1 MGFLDA
7 ALSNLLTPMI
17 LAFALGLGAGL
28 LRSDLSIPEAIGKA
42 MAVYLMFAI
51 GLKGGVAVHEQG
63 VGPALVVALVVG
75 ALLSLVLPFLAVVL
89 IRILSPTTDLA
100 TRAAVAAHY
109 GSISVVTF
117 LTAAEFLRLNGMDFE
132 GFMVAVV
139 ALMETPAIIAG
150 LWIARRG
157 GVRSNMAQAGGLY
170 REILLNGSVVLLLGA
185 FVIGWIVGPV
195 GAGEVKGFFDI
206 PFKGVLTLFLLDM
219 GLLAAMRIRQAG
231 GISAGLV
238 AFGIIMPLASAAI
251 GGGAGA
257 LIGLSVGGTVLLA
270 VLAASASYIAV
281 PAAMRLAL
289 PQANPGVY
297 VTLSL
302 AVTFPFNV
310 VIGIP
315 LYLSVIESLM

>member
-1 MGFLDA
+1 MGFFDA
-7 ALSNLLTPMI
+7 ALANLLTPMI
-17 LAFALGLGAGL
+17 LAFGLGLGAGL

-51 GLKGGVAVHEQG
+51 GLKGGVAVNQQG
-63 VGPALVVALVVG
+63 VGTDLVLALVLG
-75 ALLSLVLPFLAVVL
+75 ALLSFCLPFLAVAM
-89 IRILSPTTDLA
+89 IRVLSPGTDVA

-117 LTAAEFLRLNGMDFE
+117 LTAAEFLRLSGVPFE

-157 GVRSNMAQAGGLY
+157 GVSSNLSTGGGLY
-170 REILLNGSVVLLLGA
+170 REVLLNGSVVLLLGA

-195 GAGEVKGFFDI
+195 GEVEVKAFFDA

-219 GLLAAMRIRQAG
+219 GLLAAGRIRQAG
-231 GISAGLV
+231 GIAPGLV
-238 AFGIIMPLASAAI
+238 VFGIVMPAVSAAI
-251 GGGAGA
+251 GGLLGVA
-257 LIGLSVGGTVLLA
+257 IGLSTGGVVLLA
-270 VLAASASYIAV
+270 VLSASASYIAV

-315 LYLSVIESLM
+315 LYLWVAQTLL

>member
-1 MGFLDA
+1 
-7 ALSNLLTPMI
+7 MI

-75 ALLSLVLPFLAVVL
+75 ALLSFVLPFLAVVL
-89 IRILSPTTDLA
+89 IRILSPATDLA

-185 FVIGWIVGPV
+185 FVIGWIVGPA

-219 GLLAAMRIRQAG
+219 GLLASMRIRQACV
-231 GISAGLV
+231 ISAGLV

-251 GGGAGA
+251 GVGAGA

>member
-75 ALLSLVLPFLAVVL
+75 ALLSLKLPFLAVAL

-185 FVIGWIVGPV
+185 FVIGWIVGPA

-219 GLLAAMRIRQAG
+219 GLLASMRIRQAG

-238 AFGIIMPLASAAI
+238 AFGIVMPLASAAI

>member
-75 ALLSLVLPFLAVVL
+75 ALLSFVLPFLAVVL
-89 IRILSPTTDLA
+89 IRILSPATDLA

-185 FVIGWIVGPV
+185 FVIGWIVGPA

-238 AFGIIMPLASAAI
+238 AFGIVMPLASAAI

>member
-1 MGFLDA
+1 
-7 ALSNLLTPMI
+7 MI

-75 ALLSLVLPFLAVVL
+75 ALLSFVLPFLAVVL
-89 IRILSPTTDLA
+89 IRILSPATDLA

-195 GAGEVKGFFDI
+195 VAGEGKGFFDI

-219 GLLAAMRIRQAG
+219 GLLASMRIRQACV
-231 GISAGLV
+231 ISAGLV
-238 AFGIIMPLASAAI
+238 AFGIVMPLASAAI

>member
-1 MGFLDA
+1 
-7 ALSNLLTPMI
+7 
-17 LAFALGLGAGL
+17 
-28 LRSDLSIPEAIGKA
+28 
-42 MAVYLMFAI
+42 MFAI
-51 GLKGGVAVHEQG
+51 RLKGGVAVNQQG
-63 VGPALVVALVVG
+63 VGTGLVLALVVG
-75 ALLSLVLPFLAVVL
+75 ALLSFLLPFLAVAL
-89 IRILSPTTDLA
+89 IRVLSPGTDVA

-117 LTAAEFLRLNGMDFE
+117 LTAAEFLRLSGVPFE
-132 GFMVAVV
+132 RFMVAVV
-139 ALMETPAIIAG
+139 ALMETPAIIAV

-157 GVRSNMAQAGGLY
+157 GVGSNLSTDGGLY

-185 FVIGWIVGPV
+185 FVIGWIVGPI
-195 GAGEVKGFFDI
+195 GEGDVKAFFDA

-219 GLLAAMRIRQAG
+219 GLLAAGRIRQAG
-231 GISAGLV
+231 GIPPGLIVFGLVMPLLSAG
-238 AFGIIMPLASAAI
+238 I
-251 GGGAGA
+251 GGA
-257 LIGLSVGGTVLLA
+257 LGVAIGLSTGGAVLLA
-270 VLAASASYIAV
+270 VLSASASYIAV

-315 LYLSVIESLM
+315 LYLWVAETLL

>member
-7 ALSNLLTPMI
+7 AVSNLLTPMI

-28 LRSDLSIPEAIGKA
+28 LRSDLTIPEAIGKA

-63 VGPALVVALVVG
+63 VGAALVVALVVG
-75 ALLSLVLPFLAVVL
+75 ALLSFVLPFLAVVL
-89 IRILSPTTDLA
+89 IRILSPATDLA

-117 LTAAEFLRLNGMDFE
+117 LTASEFLRLNGMDYE

-150 LWIARRG
+150 LWIAHRG
-157 GVRSNMAQAGGLY
+157 GVRSNMSQSGGLY

-195 GAGEVKGFFDI
+195 GSDEVKGFFDV

-231 GISAGLV
+231 GISPGLV
-238 AFGIIMPLASAAI
+238 AFGVVMPLASAAI
-251 GGGAGA
+251 GGIAGA

-315 LYLSVIESLM
+315 LYLSVIQSLL